1 MSTDLIDGSSQ
12 IHKTA
17 EIGSN
22 VRIGPW
28 CSIGKNVKIG
38 DDSILESHIVIRSNT
53 KLGRNNRIFQ
63 FSSIGEDPADKN
75 FKVRTLG

>member
-17 EIGSN
+17 EIGNN

-28 CSIGKNVKIG
+28 CSIGKNVRIG
-38 DDSILESHIVIRSNT
+38 DDSIL
-53 KLGRNNRIFQ
+53 
-63 FSSIGEDPADKN
+63 
-75 FKVRTLG
+75 

>member
-17 EIGSN
+17 EIGNN

-28 CSIGKNVKIG
+28 CSIGKNVRIG

-53 KLGRNNRIFQ
+53 NLVEIIEF
-63 FSSIGEDPADKN
+63 FSLALWRRSG
-75 FKVRTLG
+75 